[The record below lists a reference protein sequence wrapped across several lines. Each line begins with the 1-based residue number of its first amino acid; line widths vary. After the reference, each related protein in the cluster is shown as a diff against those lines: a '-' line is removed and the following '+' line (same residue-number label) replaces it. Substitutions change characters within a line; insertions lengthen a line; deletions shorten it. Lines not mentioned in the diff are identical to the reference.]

1 MSQLSISTSANK
13 ACPLPP
19 VCSFP
24 GENILKA
31 SFDVTGQTS
40 HCNVIIDQRDH
51 ALVGISPFNSRFSKA
66 YVTALVTWAAA
77 HFEHIDLLLPCVEE
91 ASRLLKATGMEEKK
105 AIKKTDREL
114 RRHKNHLAAVLSGPS
129 FEGRGI
135 QVIQF
140 NHYADHPRYQKIR
153 SSVEN
158 AFESC
163 SRFRKDCLNMSYQAV
178 KGRLKGTGQC
188 QKDVDPELIQKAL
201 PYIFAELP
209 FFLDTPSLLDV
220 NLSTL
225 LYHRPWPIGKGLY
238 HGHYPIQVTK
248 NQSYGIVT
256 LTSASEQ
263 RV

>member
-1 MSQLSISTSANK
+1 MS
-13 ACPLPP
+13 PLPP
-19 VCSFP
+19 VRSFP
-24 GENILKA
+24 GEEVSEV
-31 SFDVTGQTS
+31 SFDIAGETS
-40 HCNVIIDQRDH
+40 RCDLIIDQRDH
-51 ALVGISPFNSRFSKA
+51 ALVGISPFNSRFSKN
-66 YVTALVTWAAA
+66 YVTALVTWAAT
-77 HFEHIDLLLPCVEE
+77 HFDHIDVLLPCVEE
-91 ASRLLKATGMEEKK
+91 ASRLLRATGMEEKK
-105 AIKKTDREL
+105 AFKKTDREL
-114 RRHKNHLAAVLSGPS
+114 RRHKNHLAAVLSSPD
-129 FEGRGI
+129 FEGRDVR
-135 QVIQF
+135 VIQF
-140 NHYADHPRYQKIR
+140 NHYADHPRYQEVR
-153 SSVEN
+153 SAVED

-188 QKDVDPELIQKAL
+188 QEDVDPELIQKAL

-209 FFLDTPSLLDV
+209 FYLDSPSLLGV

-248 NQSYGIVT
+248 NQSYGVVT